1 MLYKYIT
8 VNNLIDKQNYMYS
21 EYGGSDFLNEYRQI
35 RERGIAGLKNQESW
49 KEKIHVSYD
58 ELCQIRKWCQGGKA
72 GEAKEAFDLYLKAF
86 EVRKRLYTEYDN
98 LWKPVE
104 NAGYENYETYLVFAE
119 CLIVMYRQTRCM
131 KYLSCLL
138 KCNDTMLSVC
148 RKFTN
153 RQKGL
158 LADILK
164 GEVEIYDEIVA
175 GISGN
180 EETCQ

>member
-8 VNNLIDKQNYMYS
+8 ENNLIDKQNYMYS

-86 EVRKRLYTEYDN
+86 EVRKRL
-98 LWKPVE
+98 
-104 NAGYENYETYLVFAE
+104 
-119 CLIVMYRQTRCM
+119 
-131 KYLSCLL
+131 
-138 KCNDTMLSVC
+138 
-148 RKFTN
+148 
-153 RQKGL
+153 
-158 LADILK
+158 
-164 GEVEIYDEIVA
+164 
-175 GISGN
+175 
-180 EETCQ
+180 